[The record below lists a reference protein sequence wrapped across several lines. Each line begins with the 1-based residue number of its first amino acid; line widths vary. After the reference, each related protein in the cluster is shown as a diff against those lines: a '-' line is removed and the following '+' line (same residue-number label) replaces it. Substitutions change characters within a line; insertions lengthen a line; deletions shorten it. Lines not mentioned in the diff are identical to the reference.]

1 MLSRCSLAVP
11 VLLFSGFLVPTWALS
26 QSQSQPPNQPYTI
39 QTTSRVVLTDV
50 TVTDKNGNPVHG
62 IPESAFQIF
71 DNNKAQ
77 TIDSFEE
84 HTSAAPAVVMEPVA
98 AAKGV
103 YSNDYLK
110 HLPPAL
116 SVIIIDIANLS
127 VPDQMYLYYELNKF
141 FKEQPLVQPLAIYLR
156 AGNGCFLVQNFTDNR
171 ELLLTALRKAIPRI
185 PPTGREYLSDIDT
198 LNQIGGY
205 LNQLPGRKNV
215 LWFSG
220 GSTFYLRDNFAMSED
235 PAAWRALY
243 DLLEQSRIAVYPIDA
258 RGLMNISLRPGVT
271 NLLWAQWLKM
281 NETALATGG
290 QAFHNNNGMLEITSH
305 VLASDT
311 SFYTLTYSPHDFH
324 FDNKWHKVRV
334 ALNAKGYQLSY
345 RRGYFADGG
354 PEVAGQSQESKART
368 RLMPNGEKVELAE
381 MRSVPIIFQARVLA
395 ASDPEVASTPAP
407 IAVVP
412 APPPK
417 KGSVRYS
424 IRYSF
429 PVNELTR
436 QTING
441 KPEVIFVVAAVILN
455 NDGWA
460 VDRHGE
466 RVTLMLNED
475 AVRLHSDAP
484 VTVDEQLNLKKG
496 DQYLFLAVWDVTSG
510 RLGTLQVPLQVPKPG
525 KAASSN

>member
-11 VLLFSGFLVPTWALS
+11 VLLLSGFLAPAWTQS
-26 QSQSQPPNQPYTI
+26 QSQSHTSNKPYTI
-39 QTTSRVVLTDV
+39 QTTSRVVLADV

-62 IPESAFQIF
+62 LPESAFQIF

-84 HTSAAPAVVMEPVA
+84 HSSAAPAVEMVPVD

-103 YSNDYLK
+103 YSNDYLL

-116 SVIIIDIANLS
+116 SVILVDISNLS
-127 VPDQMYLYYELNKF
+127 IAEQMYLYYELNKF
-141 FKEQPLVQPLAIYLR
+141 FKEQPLVQPVAIYLR
-156 AGNGCFLVQNFTDNR
+156 AGNGCFLVQNFTTDR
-171 ELLLTALRKAIPRI
+171 TLLLNAVRKAIPRI
-185 PPTGREYLSDIDT
+185 PPDNPEYLTDLDT
-198 LNQIGGY
+198 LDQIAGQ
-205 LNQLPGRKNV
+205 LSQLPGRKNV

-220 GSTFYLRDNFAMSED
+220 GSSFYLRDDFAVPED

-243 DLLEQSRIAVYPIDA
+243 DLLEQARIAVYPIDA
-258 RGLMNISLRPGVT
+258 RGLINPPPRQLP
-271 NLLWAQWLKM
+271 LLWSQHADM

-290 QAFHNNNGMLEITSH
+290 QAFHDNNGLMEITNH

-334 ALNAKGYQLSY
+334 ALNPKGYQLSY

-354 PEVAGQSQESKART
+354 PGVAGQPQESKART
-368 RLMPNGEKVELAE
+368 RLMPNGEKVDLPEI
-381 MRSVPIIFQARVLA
+381 RSVPIIFQARVLA
-395 ASDPEVASTPAP
+395 ASDSEVTSTPAP
-407 IAVVP
+407 TAVVP

-424 IRYSF
+424 VRYSF
-429 PVNELTR
+429 PVNELAR
-436 QTING
+436 QAVNG
-441 KPEVIFVVAAVILN
+441 KPEVIFVVAAVVLN
-455 NDGWA
+455 SDGWA

-466 RVTLMLNED
+466 RVTLTLNED
-475 AVRLHSDAP
+475 TMRLHPDAP

-510 RLGTLQVPLQVPKPG
+510 SLGTLQIPVQVPKPG
-525 KAASSN
+525 KPARGN